1 MLNLPSLTD
10 DEKRFIARWLNGL
23 SSRELIILY
32 TTFMKVHER
41 IEAKRNKNSN
51 D

>member
-1 MLNLPSLTD
+1 MINLPALTD

-23 SSRELIILY
+23 SARELVILY

-41 IEAKRNKNSN
+41 IEAKHNKNSK